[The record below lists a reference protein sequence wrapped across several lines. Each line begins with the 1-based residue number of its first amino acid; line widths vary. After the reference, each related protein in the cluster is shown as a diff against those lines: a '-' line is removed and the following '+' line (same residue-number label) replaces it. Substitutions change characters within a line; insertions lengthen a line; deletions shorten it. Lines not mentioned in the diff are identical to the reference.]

1 VNKALGVLI
10 VTLIEA
16 VAFYLGVEL
25 WLSVSP
31 LVGVLVWTEAVVL
44 APESQAARLNRA
56 KMDRMLKTMN
66 FLLIWLPLFRSGL
79 FHIIAVEK
87 TVL

>member
-31 LVGVLVWTEAVVL
+31 LVGVLVWTVVTYVEHFVAQNL
-44 APESQAARLNRA
+44 GWGNSLFKGFPFFIA
-56 KMDRMLKTMN
+56 K
-66 FLLIWLPLFRSGL
+66 P
-79 FHIIAVEK
+79 
-87 TVL
+87 